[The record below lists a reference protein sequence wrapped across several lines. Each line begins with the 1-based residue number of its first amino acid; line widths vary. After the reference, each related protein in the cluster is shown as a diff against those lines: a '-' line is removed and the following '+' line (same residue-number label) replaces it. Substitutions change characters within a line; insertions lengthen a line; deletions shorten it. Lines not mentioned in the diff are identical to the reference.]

1 LLLVRTGLFICL
13 VAAVL
18 VAAGP
23 AAAKIEIQRGM
34 AGLEL
39 RMTKAQVRAKLGTP
53 TKVRTGKNDFG
64 TFTEFTYPRV
74 VVLFQNS
81 PRATTFRTF
90 SPLER
95 TTRGIGVGSTEAEVK
110 AKVPH
115 VTCRTESSFRHCF
128 VGKFLPGHV
137 VTDFQI
143 RHGKVMSAVVGYV
156 VD

>member
-1 LLLVRTGLFICL
+1 MRTGFLISL

-18 VAAGP
+18 VAAAP
-23 AAAKIEIQRGM
+23 AAAKIEVQRGM

-39 RMTKAQVRAKLGTP
+39 RMTKAQVRARLGTP

-64 TFTEFTYPRV
+64 RFTEFTYPRV
-74 VVLFQNS
+74 IVLFQSS
-81 PRATTFRTF
+81 PRATAFRTF

-95 TTRGIGVGSTEAEVK
+95 TARGVGVGSTEADVK
-110 AKVPH
+110 AKVPR
-115 VTCRTESSFRHCF
+115 VTCRTESQFRHCF

-143 RHGKVMSAVVGYV
+143 RRGKVTSAVVGYV